1 MFETTI
7 FEITLVIM
15 IEKMSFNFAMVIRQ
29 KKSAKNLYC
38 ADGWCVVGGGWCVDG
53 RQFGS
58 LNFPQFLIC

>member
-15 IEKMSFNFAMVIRQ
+15 IEKMSFNFALVIRQ

-38 ADGWCVVGGGWCVDG
+38 ADGWWVDG

-58 LNFPQFLIC
+58 FNFPQF